1 MDPQRYRWVAMAVI
15 LIGTF
20 MVILDTSIVNV
31 ALPQIGEDFH
41 SVSAVDWIVT
51 SYLLAV
57 GVSIMATGWLAD
69 RFGKKRVFVVSLS
82 AFTVGSLLCA
92 LAPSLPALVGA
103 RVVQGLGGGALMP
116 LGMAMVYELFE
127 PQDRGMALG
136 IWGVAAMAA
145 PAIGPVL
152 GGFLVT
158 SVDWR
163 ILFVINLPL
172 GIVGVP
178 AAAMLLRDIGAR
190 DPRPLDAVGL
200 VSSATG
206 LVLVLLAFSEAP
218 TWGWAS
224 APFILTIG
232 VGIALLGTWV
242 VRSLRITAPII
253 ELRMFAIPAF
263 TVTMVIVWL
272 ITISQFARLV
282 FIPLEFETLRGA
294 SALSVGFM
302 LTPSALGVAI
312 TMPIGGRLADRI
324 GARIPVTIGLAIT
337 AVSFWPLGHLQVDT
351 SMVVVAAWLFMGG
364 FGVGLAMMPNTVIAM
379 NSVHGRYVAQASAVR
394 SLNRQV
400 AASFGYRDPR
410 VDPRVPH
417 RRDRVPRGQAHR
429 GRPRGLQRPLHHR
442 DGLRDRRV
450 RLCVLAP
457 REVGGARA
465 PGGTPTRGTGRRGA
479 GGVRVSGQR
488 SSAGWVLGGRR
499 SSSSDGCSTTAITRA
514 CMNRAVRTTSPV
526 RVTSVTSTIPRP
538 VVVSTRRPARVAAI
552 S

>member
-1 MDPQRYRWVAMAVI
+1 MDPRRYRWVAMAVI

-31 ALPQIGEDFH
+31 ALPQIGADFH

-127 PQDRGMALG
+127 PQDRGLALG

-145 PAIGPVL
+145 PAVGPVL
-152 GGFLVT
+152 GGFVVT

-172 GIVGVP
+172 GILGVP
-178 AAAMLLRDIGAR
+178 AAAILLRDIGAR
-190 DPRPLDAVGL
+190 DPRPLDALGL
-200 VSSATG
+200 ITSAAG

-218 TWGWAS
+218 TWGWGSPA
-224 APFILTIG
+224 FVLTIG
-232 VGIALLGTWV
+232 VGLALLCTWV
-242 VRSLRITAPII
+242 VRSLRIAAPLI

-263 TVTMVIVWL
+263 TITMVIVWL

-302 LTPSALGVAI
+302 LTPSALGVAL
-312 TMPIGGRLADRI
+312 TMPVGGRLADRI

-337 AVSFWPLGHLQVDT
+337 AISFWPLGHLRVDT
-351 SMVVVAAWLFMGG
+351 PMAVVAAWLFLGG

-400 AASFGYRDPR
+400 AASFGTAILASILASRIGAIGSHAGKPTPAALAGYNDLFIIAMVFAIAAFVCAFWLPGKRGA
-410 VDPRVPH
+410 H
-417 RRDRVPRGQAHR
+417 ALQEERRREAPIG
-429 GRPRGLQRPLHHR
+429 G
-442 DGLRDRRV
+442 
-450 RLCVLAP
+450 VLA
-457 REVGGARA
+457 EFE
-465 PGGTPTRGTGRRGA
+465 
-479 GGVRVSGQR
+479 
-488 SSAGWVLGGRR
+488 
-499 SSSSDGCSTTAITRA
+499 
-514 CMNRAVRTTSPV
+514 
-526 RVTSVTSTIPRP
+526 
-538 VVVSTRRPARVAAI
+538 
-552 S
+552 